1 MNKIIIYLTKY
12 VPFFFSRFRCIVP
25 YPPNSEIELELRL
38 GDIIYVQRKQKN
50 GWYKGTHARTHKTG
64 LFPASFVEPDV

>member
-1 MNKIIIYLTKY
+1 M
-12 VPFFFSRFRCIVP
+12 P